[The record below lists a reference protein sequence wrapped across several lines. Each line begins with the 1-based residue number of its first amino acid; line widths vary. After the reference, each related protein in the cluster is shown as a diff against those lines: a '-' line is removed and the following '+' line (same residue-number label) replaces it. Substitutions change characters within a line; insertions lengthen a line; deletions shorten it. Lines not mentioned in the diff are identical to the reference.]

1 MPRDLFTAFITSA
14 FEEHREYR
22 EMMTSGPV
30 TMLPAFPLKCMQIKF
45 FDYLKPNKK
54 RGSADMFSF
63 KNAIQPV
70 LVGVK

>member
-1 MPRDLFTAFITSA
+1 
-14 FEEHREYR
+14 
-22 EMMTSGPV
+22 MMTSGPV

-54 RGSADMFSF
+54 RGPADMFSF
-63 KNAIQPV
+63 KIATQPV